1 MEQNVI
7 ADVAMVD
14 GVISIPGM
22 TREDILERDWNHPG
36 LNSIRTML
44 VCGNLVHTKVFPL
57 LVSNQ
62 EDFISYIAEKSL
74 SHTIHH
80 IGQWND
86 ELRIVLSE
94 PKDHTTNIDADVI
107 EHLGKLFFNNEEFIS
122 YLAEKSFHHIG
133 K

>member
-7 ADVAMVD
+7 DDVAMVD

-44 VCGNLVHTKVFPL
+44 VCGNLVHTKVFPF

-62 EDFISYIAEKSL
+62 EEFISYIAEKSL
-74 SHTIHH
+74 SHTIHY
-80 IGQWND
+80 IGKWDD

-94 PKDHTTNIDADVI
+94 PKDHQTNIDADVI
-107 EHLGKLFFNNEEFIS
+107 DHLGKLFFNNRVQ
-122 YLAEKSFHHIG
+122 
-133 K
+133 

>member
-7 ADVAMVD
+7 DDVAMVD

-44 VCGNLVHTKVFPL
+44 VCGNLVHTKVFPF

-62 EDFISYIAEKSL
+62 EEFISYIAEKSL

-80 IGQWND
+80 IGEWNN

-94 PKDHTTNIDADVI
+94 PKDHTTNIDPEVI
-107 EHLGKLFFNNEEFIS
+107 DWLIVIS
-122 YLAEKSFHHIG
+122 GFES
-133 K
+133 

>member
-1 MEQNVI
+1 MNIIEI
-7 ADVAMVD
+7 DDVAMVD
-14 GVISIPGM
+14 GVISIPEM
-22 TREDILERDWNHPG
+22 TREDILEQDWNHPG

-44 VCGNLVHTKVFPL
+44 VCGNLVHTNSFSL
-57 LVSNQ
+57 LIPNQ
-62 EDFISYIAEKSL
+62 EEFISYLAEKSL
-74 SHTIHH
+74 SHTIHY
-80 IGQWND
+80 IGKWDD

-107 EHLGKLFFNNEEFIS
+107 EHLGKLFFNNEFIS